1 MRHFKTGSR
10 MRRFLP
16 LSIVVTAMLSAS
28 AVHALVIDNFV
39 EGAATLGA
47 STEIVAQT
55 GLNPSFV
62 VGGARHVSVT
72 GVSTSL
78 TIAPASGLL
87 VEQPSG
93 SGYFTLMYG
102 YDAPL
107 NANFTANGHDRLR
120 FVIDAA
126 GSENAE
132 GTMWISINTSL
143 PPRGNAPGPRVVDF
157 RGGGILEIPFS
168 AFSADLSDVDTFAI
182 DVVRMTGGFSLRS
195 VSTAGPPLAGDFNR
209 EGVVDSRDLT
219 EYRRTFGRRTA
230 SSGNYFGYLSADEN
244 RDGRVDGADFLAWQ
258 RAASAAS
265 PAGAAVPE
273 PTAAGL
279 LAIGVLGLLARARRY
294 SK

>member
-1 MRHFKTGSR
+1 
-10 MRRFLP
+10 
-16 LSIVVTAMLSAS
+16 MLSAS

-55 GLNPSFV
+55 GLNSSFV

-72 GVSTSL
+72 GASTQL

-87 VEQPSG
+87 VSQPSG

-102 YDAPL
+102 YNAPL
-107 NANFTANGHDRLR
+107 NANFTANGHDRFR

-132 GTMWISINTSL
+132 ASMWISINKTL

-168 AFSADLSDVDTFAI
+168 AFSADMSDVDTIAI

-219 EYRRTFGRRTA
+219 EYLKMYGRTTA
-230 SSGNYFGYLSADEN
+230 NGGSYAGYLSADEN

-258 RAASAAS
+258 RAVATAP

-273 PTAAGL
+273 PAAATLAAVAGL
-279 LAIGVLGLLARARRY
+279 GFLARRR
-294 SK
+294 